1 MAYLNQVTGDYRDDN
16 STLSD
21 ADQAIVHTVYIWLA
35 TRQGSYWA
43 DRSLGSLL
51 HELRREK
58 DTPRN
63 RQLARQYAL
72 DALKPVVDARRWRS
86 VSVELEPTA
95 NNFSLSIGIELHDG
109 RNVTVY
115 HKVAVGG

>member
-1 MAYLNQVTGDYRDDN
+1 MAYLNQATGDYRDDN
-16 STLSD
+16 STLSE
-21 ADQAIVHTVYIWLA
+21 ADQAIVHTVYIRLA
-35 TRQGSYWA
+35 TRKGSYWA
-43 DRSLGSLL
+43 DRNLGSRL

-63 RQLARQYAL
+63 RQLARQYAME
-72 DALKPVVDARRWRS
+72 ALKPVVDARRWKS
-86 VSVELEPTA
+86 MSIELEPTA
-95 NNFSLSIGIELHDG
+95 TNFSLAIGIELHDG